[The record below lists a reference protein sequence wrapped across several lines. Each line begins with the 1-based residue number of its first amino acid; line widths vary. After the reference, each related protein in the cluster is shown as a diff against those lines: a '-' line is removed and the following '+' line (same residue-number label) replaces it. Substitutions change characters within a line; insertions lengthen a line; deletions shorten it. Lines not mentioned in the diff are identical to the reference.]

1 MVDKLFTAGC
11 GFVVDVSRLQ
21 SHNEVDITAR
31 LPPSYTLTGRAHRTR
46 MFASSNQP
54 EISIMSLLRL
64 VQKTLVL
71 YSLLL
76 MSQPCIAQENETD
89 AADRDYAAELPRI
102 KPVEAKD
109 ALGTF
114 TIADGFRIEQVA
126 AEPNVVDPVAIA
138 FDEYGRLFVAEMRD
152 YSEDGEL
159 NLGRIRLLED
169 TDGDGHFE
177 KSDVYAEGLSWP
189 TALTCYDG
197 GLFVGAAP
205 DIYYLKDTDGDNR
218 ADVNKTVFT
227 GFGRSNVQGLINTF
241 KWGLDNRIHGVPSS
255 SGGEVI
261 KVDGEIGSGGVGE
274 KGKQAEEINPTNSSP
289 ALSLRGRDFAIEPR
303 TMTMQATSGGG
314 QHGASFNQWGDKF
327 VCSNSDH
334 AQYVQYE
341 DRYIARNPYFAAPGP
356 RASIATDGPQADVF
370 RTSPIEP
377 WRIVRTRLRA
387 KGIVPGVVEGG
398 GKPAGYFTG
407 ATGITIFRGTAWP
420 AEFQGWAI
428 VGDVGSNLVHRK
440 RIEEKGASYVATRVD
455 EKSELLTSSDIWF
468 RPAQFANAPDG
479 ALYVVDM
486 YRETIEHPLSLPPV
500 IKKHLDLT
508 SGRDRGRIY
517 RIVGKDFQQPPL
529 PRLGNA
535 TTATLVTTLGHENGW
550 HRETAS
556 RLIYERQDHSAIPL
570 LEILARSGST
580 AEGRIHA
587 LHALEGL
594 GGISSEIILR
604 ATRDSHPRVREH
616 AVRLSES
623 VAASSA
629 QVREQLYSMVDDDAF
644 RVRYQLAFTLGE
656 LSGPSR
662 NQALVSL
669 VKRDGSDGLMR
680 VAVMSSLAEGA
691 GDVLAELA
699 NDATVRKSN
708 VGRSYVTSLAAQ
720 IGKQQRG
727 DDIAAVLRVLGA
739 LPQQEPETIQAIVQG
754 LAAKQGSDLALQ
766 LAAVTGG
773 QAERLMKDLLS
784 TAATTALDRNAA
796 TEARVG
802 AVQRLRLG
810 GLDGQESLFASLLTP
825 TEPSEIQAAAVAT
838 LATYESP
845 EVATI
850 LVAQWRGLSPQLR
863 GRAGDVLFS
872 RQAWIPQLLTAV
884 EGGNIAM
891 GDLEPTRM
899 KLLASHADD
908 SIKKRA
914 AKLLEST
921 QSSDRNS
928 LLVDYRASLELQ
940 GDTTRGKAVFTKVCS
955 TCHQLE
961 GVGHAI
967 APNLAAMQNRGPEA
981 ILTNVLIPNREVNPQ
996 YLNYALSTTDG
1007 RVLTG
1012 MIAAETATSVTLKR
1026 ADNAT
1031 DTVLRID
1038 IEELQSTG
1046 VSLMPEGMEKQVDKQ
1061 AMADLIGY
1069 LLSIR

>member
-1 MVDKLFTAGC
+1 ML
-11 GFVVDVSRLQ
+11 
-21 SHNEVDITAR
+21 
-31 LPPSYTLTGRAHRTR
+31 
-46 MFASSNQP
+46 M
-54 EISIMSLLRL
+54 LRL
-64 VQKTLVL
+64 TLKTLAL
-71 YSLLL
+71 GGFLLL
-76 MSQPCIAQENETD
+76 SRPCIAQNNETD
-89 AADRDYAAELPRI
+89 AADRDYTAELPRI

-109 ALGTF
+109 ALSTF
-114 TIADGFRIEQVA
+114 TIADGFRVEQVA
-126 AEPNVVDPVAIA
+126 AEPNVVDPVAMA
-138 FDEYGRLFVAEMRD
+138 FDENGRLFVVEMRD

-169 TDGDGHFE
+169 TNGDGHYE
-177 KSDVYAEGLSWP
+177 KSDIFAEGLSWP

-205 DIYYLKDTDGDNR
+205 DIYYFKDTDGDNR
-218 ADVNKTVFT
+218 ADVKKTVFT

-241 KWGLDNRIHGVPSS
+241 KWGLDNRIHGATSS
-255 SGGEVI
+255 SGAEVTR
-261 KVDGEIGSGGVGE
+261 VGDGEMGRQGDE
-274 KGKQAEEINPTNSSP
+274 ETGKLKESNAATISP
-289 ALSLRGRDFAIEPR
+289 PLPHSPSPPLSLRGRDFAIEPR
-303 TMTMQATSGGG
+303 TMTMQSTSGGG
-314 QHGASFNQWGDKF
+314 QHGMSFNQWGDKF

-341 DRYIARNPYFAAPGP
+341 DRYIARNPYFAAPSP

-407 ATGITIFRGTAWP
+407 ATGITIFRGNGWP
-420 AEFQGWAI
+420 AEYQGWAI

-440 RIEEKGASYVATRVD
+440 RIEEAGASYVATRID
-455 EKSELLTSSDIWF
+455 EKSELLSSNDIWF

-479 ALYVVDM
+479 TLYIADM

-529 PRLGNA
+529 PRLGA
-535 TTATLVTTLGHENGW
+535 ASTATLVTTLGHPNGW

-556 RLIYERQDHSAIPL
+556 RLIYERQDRSAIPL
-570 LEILARSGST
+570 LELLARSGST

-587 LHALEGL
+587 LHALDGL
-594 GGISSEIILR
+594 DGLSSEIILR
-604 ATRDSHPRVREH
+604 AMRDAHPRVREH
-616 AVRLSES
+616 AVRLSER
-623 VAASSA
+623 VATTSA
-629 QVREQLYSMVDDDAF
+629 QVRERLYSMVGDDAF

-656 LSGPSR
+656 LSGPTR

-699 NDATVRKSN
+699 QDASVRQSK
-708 VGRSYVTSLAAQ
+708 VGRSYITSLAAQ

-739 LPQQEPETIQAIVQG
+739 LPQNESETIQAIVQG
-754 LAAKQGSDLALQ
+754 LAAKQGSDLAIQ

-773 QAERLMKDLLS
+773 QADRLMKDLLS
-784 TAATTALDRNAA
+784 AAATTASNREAGA
-796 TEARVG
+796 EARVG

-810 GLDGQESLFASLLTP
+810 DLDGHEALFASLLTP
-825 TEPSEIQAAAVAT
+825 TEPSELQAAAIAT

-850 LVAQWRGLSPQLR
+850 LVSQWRGLSPRLR

-884 EGGNIAM
+884 EAGDIAM

-899 KLLASHADD
+899 KLLASHPDAN
-908 SIKKRA
+908 IKKRA
-914 AKLLEST
+914 VKLLEST

-928 LLVDYRASLELQ
+928 LLVDYREALELR
-940 GDTTRGKAVFTKVCS
+940 GDVTRGKAVFTKVCA

-996 YLNYALSTTDG
+996 YLNYALITTDG
-1007 RVLTG
+1007 RALTG
-1012 MIAAETATSVTLKR
+1012 MISAETATSVTLKR

-1038 IEELQSTG
+1038 IEELRSTG
-1046 VSLMPEGMEKQVDKQ
+1046 VSLMPEGMEKQIDKQ
-1061 AMADLIGY
+1061 AMADLIEY
-1069 LLSIR
+1069 IQSIR